1 MLTVHSVV
9 YTMFLSHFH
18 LQCVENGFIIKHI
31 LMKTY
36 FRLFLFCF
44 VLSVVVHIR
53 AWGGGREGG
62 GENAVGCLVCSFFTR
77 DLLNLICLK
86 YVFSYLFVPC
96 LYYWTLS
103 FIVLCSW
110 ASSAMFSR

>member
-44 VLSVVVHIR
+44 VLSVIVHVR

-62 GENAVGCLVCSFFTR
+62 GER
-77 DLLNLICLK
+77 MQ
-86 YVFSYLFVPC
+86 
-96 LYYWTLS
+96 LS
-103 FIVLCSW
+103 
-110 ASSAMFSR
+110 A